1 MAGGAIKGITI
12 SFRGDTTSL
21 DRALKDV
28 KNEAKSTSNE
38 LKYIDKAI
46 QFNPTSVDAWR
57 QKQIVLNKAIEETKE
72 KLSLMKQGLAEM
84 ESQGLSAENSEEF
97 RRMQREIDQTERQ
110 LKSLQGELKSI
121 GNINL
126 RAASEQFKQWGT
138 QLEQAGQKMQGVS
151 LAAAG
156 LVASLGTVA
165 VKAGVAADDLNT
177 LSKVTGI
184 GTEELQKYSY
194 AADLVDVSTET
205 IAKAQQKLKKNLYEV
220 GVYAQGPAEE
230 FEALGVAV
238 TDSSGNLRDSEEV
251 FNDVIKALGEVTN
264 ETERD
269 AIAQK
274 LMGKSAAELNPLIED
289 GGQTYQRV
297 AEIMKKYNL
306 DYVDQKTLD
315 AANKFN
321 DEIDTLKLL
330 GSVAFAQVGSKLAEN
345 LAPALEKV
353 VDLVGKFAEWL
364 GNLDPEVLT
373 VIGTIAGFV
382 AIIAPLLIGL
392 GKMAFAI
399 SSIINV
405 VGLMGGAIG
414 AVSAGPLLLIV
425 GAIAAVIAIGV
436 TLYKNWDKIKEGAKQ
451 LGESIK
457 SAWEGI
463 KRAVS
468 QKVTDIKNAI
478 TGAWNNIKTAT
489 SNAWNS
495 IKEAITR
502 PIQAAKDK
510 IKSIIDAIKRWFPI
524 DMSDFFGDIPTPHF
538 SIDGEFSLDPLSV
551 PSISVDWYA
560 KGGIFDNPT
569 LIGIGEAGPEAVVP
583 LTKLWDKLD
592 KMAENTGGPVIN
604 VYANPGMDVNQL
616 AAKIE
621 QILVRQERQRRMAY
635 GI

>member
-57 QKQIVLNKAIEETKE
+57 QKHIVLNKAIEETKE

-138 QLEQAGQKMQGVS
+138 ELESAGQKMQGVS

-230 FEALGVAV
+230 FESLGVAV
-238 TDSSGNLRDSEEV
+238 TNADGTLRDSEEV

-306 DYVDQKTLD
+306 DYVDQETLD

-436 TLYKNWDKIKEGAKQ
+436 TLYKHWDDIKKAVQ
-451 LGESIK
+451 TLGESIK
-457 SAWEGI
+457 KAWEGI
-463 KRAVS
+463 KLAIV
-468 QKVTDIKNAI
+468 QKVAAIKHSI
-478 TGAWNNIKTAT
+478 TQTWNNIKTAT

-604 VYANPGMDVNQL
+604 VYATPGMDMNQL
-616 AAKIE
+616 AEKIE